1 MNILIIG
8 NGGREAAIAHFL
20 QSNSNKSHQ
29 IHVSPHMQAMHTVI
43 SSQIL
48 PKEHQKIL
56 EYVIHNKIKLVIVG
70 PELPLWEGLSD
81 FLRSHNI
88 LVFGPSK
95 DGAELECSKLSCKNF
110 LVRAGI
116 PTSPYE
122 EIFSKEELLEK
133 SHLFQPPWIVKA
145 DGLAAGKGVYI
156 CKTKNEL
163 ETAAEDIFVQKK
175 LGQQRAFLE
184 NFLPGKELSYLILT
198 NGADFQTL
206 PIAQDHKRIF
216 DHDEGPNTGGM
227 GTVAPLII
235 SEPLHKKIEDQILK
249 PFLKQLSEDQ
259 ILYRGVVFFG
269 IMVDANENP
278 FVLEVNTRFGDPET
292 QVLLPLLE
300 NDAAELFLEIAKGNL
315 PKLQTN
321 KNFASCVVLAA
332 PGYPDSPQKGLPIT
346 GDLFQHTDHAYFLA
360 AGVSLTDKN
369 YVTSGGRVLNA
380 VGLGRTAEESL
391 QNAYKQAQQIQWSGI
406 HFRKDIGEKVLKGDR
421 FEF

>member
-29 IHVSPHMQAMHTVI
+29 IHVSPHMQVMHTVI

-249 PFLKQLSEDQ
+249 PFLKQISEDK

-269 IMVDANENP
+269 IMVDADENP
-278 FVLEVNTRFGDPET
+278 FVLEINARFGDPET
-292 QVLLPLLE
+292 QVLLPLLS
-300 NDAAELFLEIAKGNL
+300 NDAADLFLEIAKGNL
-315 PKLQTN
+315 PKLQI
-321 KNFASCVVLAA
+321 KPGYASCVVLAA
-332 PGYPDSPQKGLPIT
+332 PGYPENPKKGLAIT
-346 GDLFQHTDHAYFLA
+346 GDLNVSSKNSYYLA
-360 AGVSLTDKN
+360 AGVSQSNKN
-369 YVTSGGRVLNA
+369 YVTSGGRVLNSI
-380 VGLGRTAEESL
+380 GLGQTAEESL
-391 QNAYKQAQQIQWSGI
+391 KNAYELAHKIHWDNI
-406 HFRKDIGEKVLKGDR
+406 HFRKDIGQKVLQDKIFR
-421 FEF
+421 F